1 MQLEDLAGR
10 FRVPIAVFFFPEPPV
25 VPSVEESF
33 RTTKSEQFAR
43 LPPRIRI
50 LLRKARALH
59 MGLEEL
65 HEGQSFSRR
74 LITRDLA
81 SGSFGSLDKVAPRA
95 REYLDVSVEA
105 QLEWY
110 SAARAFKAWRKA
122 LFHAGVYVFKDEFR
136 QDGFPGFSL
145 YHEEF
150 PIIYVN
156 NSTAVT
162 RQIFTLFHGLAHL
175 LLHTSGIECPQEE
188 ERPVEEYRRTEAAV
202 KRFASGFLMP
212 YGAFTLALG
221 GRSPDPATAAAL
233 ADRFCV
239 SRELVYRRCLDSDLI
254 SRTEYERHA
263 GKWEEQ
269 RGRGTGGNYYA
280 NQLAYLGRHYVRQA
294 FLRCYQNRIDAVQL
308 ADYLDVKPARLERLE
323 HEVLRRDIRP

>member
-50 LLRKARALH
+50 LLRKARALQ

-81 SGSFGSLDKVAPRA
+81 LGGFGSLDEVAPRA

-105 QLEWY
+105 QLEWC
-110 SAARAFKAWRKA
+110 SAARAFKAWRMA

-136 QDGFPGFSL
+136 REGFSGFSL
-145 YHEEF
+145 YEEGF

-156 NSTAVT
+156 NSTTVT
-162 RQIFTLFHGLAHL
+162 RQIFTLFHQLAHL
-175 LLHTSGIECPQEE
+175 LLHTSGIESSQEQ

-202 KRFASGFLMP
+202 DRFASSLLMP
-212 YGAFTLALG
+212 DGAFKLALG
-221 GRSPDPATAAAL
+221 GQSPDPATAAAL
-233 ADRFCV
+233 AYRFCV
-239 SRELVYRRCLDSDLI
+239 SRELVYRR
-254 SRTEYERHA
+254 
-263 GKWEEQ
+263 
-269 RGRGTGGNYYA
+269 
-280 NQLAYLGRHYVRQA
+280 
-294 FLRCYQNRIDAVQL
+294 
-308 ADYLDVKPARLERLE
+308 
-323 HEVLRRDIRP
+323 